1 MTEYRSGPVPDFRL
15 VTDLQELVEA
25 RKTVLN
31 IRNTALTISKYSTNS
46 ILVEYSGGREALA
59 FQADMK
65 HIYDLAEHWFGKLD
79 DALESERQ
87 SSEYGVYIPSC
98 LDSIIRIGIERMT
111 PEEKDRAL
119 NEVKMEIEGLVDNNM
134 RFPDGLYDIQKI
146 LYEDRLKRNR
156 EGSR

>member
-1 MTEYRSGPVPDFRL
+1 MTEYRSGPVPDFHL

-31 IRNTALTISKYSTNS
+31 IRNTALTVSKYNTNTL
-46 ILVEYSGGREALA
+46 LVKYSGAREALA

-65 HIYDLAEHWFGKLD
+65 HVYDIAEHWFGKLD

-87 SSEYGVYIPSC
+87 STEYGVFIPSS

-119 NEVKMEIEGLVDNNM
+119 HEVKMEFEDLVDNNK
-134 RFPDGLYDIQKI
+134 RFPDGLYDIQHI
-146 LYEDRLKRNR
+146 LHEDRLKRNR

>member
-1 MTEYRSGPVPDFRL
+1 MTEYHSGPVPDFHL

-31 IRNTALTISKYSTNS
+31 IRNTALTISKYNTNN
-46 ILVEYSGGREALA
+46 LLEKYSGAREALA

-65 HIYDLAEHWFGKLD
+65 HVYDVAEHWFGKLD

-87 SSEYGVYIPSC
+87 STEYGTYIPPC
-98 LDSIIRIGIERMT
+98 LDSIIRAGLERMT

-119 NEVKMEIEGLVDNNM
+119 HEVKMEIEGMVGSRM
-134 RFPDGLYDIQKI
+134 RYPHGLDIIQDI
-146 LYEDRLKRNR
+146 LHEDRLKRNR
-156 EGSR
+156 EGRQ

>member
-1 MTEYRSGPVPDFRL
+1 MTDIQFGPVPDFHL

-31 IRNTALTISKYSTNS
+31 IRNTALTISKYNTNA
-46 ILVEYSGGREALA
+46 ILEKYSGGREALA

-65 HIYDLAEHWFGKLD
+65 HIYDIAEQWFGKLD

-87 SSEYGVYIPSC
+87 CTDYGSYLPSC
-98 LDSIIRIGIERMT
+98 LDIIINAGLERMT

-119 NEVKMEIEGLVDNNM
+119 HEVKKEIEGQVGNSM
-134 RFPDGLYDIQKI
+134 RVPGGLYGIQKI
-146 LYEDRLKRNR
+146 LLEDRLKRNR
-156 EGSR
+156 EGSQ

>member
-1 MTEYRSGPVPDFRL
+1 MTDIQFGPVPDFHL

-31 IRNTALTISKYSTNS
+31 IRNTALTISKYSINS
-46 ILVEYSGGREALA
+46 ILVKYSGGREALA

-65 HIYDLAEHWFGKLD
+65 HIYDIAEQWFGKLD

-87 SSEYGVYIPSC
+87 CTEYGVYIPSC

-119 NEVKMEIEGLVDNNM
+119 HEVKMEIEEQVGNRM
-134 RFPDGLYDIQKI
+134 RVPDGLYDIQRI
-146 LYEDRLKRNR
+146 LHEDRLKRNQ
-156 EGSR
+156 EGRQ